1 MISLNLLPDVKKDL
15 LRVRRE
21 RNLVVSISVVVVG
34 ASIGVLLLLSGTL
47 GVLVATKAL
56 MENSIKND
64 EQTIKQAQKKKQLD
78 KYITIQNQLKQ
89 IGKLK
94 SDQQVYS
101 RLMDYLTQLNPAA
114 PNNVQISSATI
125 EAPAGSSGSTSS
137 SSSSS
142 ASADGI
148 TMTIE
153 GKTTNFSA
161 LDVYKNTLS
170 KAQLSYE
177 VEEEDTS
184 SDSESSANSDGTY
197 SKETSSD
204 SDSSDSDSQSKKK
217 KKSATKKKAMKE
229 NLVTAVN
236 VKDSSL
242 SAGGSQNEALVSF
255 TLTVTF
261 NDSAFSPKSTNIKLE
276 VPKETTSDGD
286 RNAPKETFHTDAKDK
301 SNDKKDEQ

>member
-56 MENSIKND
+56 MENGIKND

-78 KYITIQNQLKQ
+78 KYITVQNQLKQ

-114 PNNVQISSATI
+114 PNNVQISSAKI
-125 EAPAGSSGSTSS
+125 EAPAGSSGDTSS

-170 KAQLSYE
+170 KAQLNYE

>member
-56 MENSIKND
+56 MENGIKND
-64 EQTIKQAQKKKQLD
+64 EQTIRQAQKKKQLD
-78 KYITIQNQLKQ
+78 KYITVQNQLKQ

>member
-21 RNLVVSISVVVVG
+21 RNLVVSISVIVVG

-47 GVLVATKAL
+47 GVLIGAKAL

-64 EQTIKQAQKKKQLD
+64 EQTIKQAQRKKQLD

-114 PNNVQISSATI
+114 PNNVQISSAKI
-125 EAPAGSSGSTSS
+125 EAPAGSSGDTSS

>member
-56 MENSIKND
+56 MENGIKND

-78 KYITIQNQLKQ
+78 KYITVQNQLKQ

-125 EAPAGSSGSTSS
+125 EAPAGSSGGTSS

>member
-56 MENSIKND
+56 MENGIKND

-114 PNNVQISSATI
+114 PNNVQISSAKI
-125 EAPAGSSGSTSS
+125 EAPAGSSGDTSS

-276 VPKETTSDGD
+276 VPKEITSDGD

>member
-47 GVLVATKAL
+47 GVLIGAKAL

-114 PNNVQISSATI
+114 PNNVQISSAKI
-125 EAPAGSSGSTSS
+125 EAPAGSSGDTSS

-142 ASADGI
+142 DGI

>member
-47 GVLVATKAL
+47 GVLIGAKAL

-114 PNNVQISSATI
+114 PNNVQISSAKI
-125 EAPAGSSGSTSS
+125 EAPAGSSGDTS

-261 NDSAFSPKSTNIKLE
+261 SDSAFSPKSTNIKLE

-286 RNAPKETFHTDAKDK
+286 RNAPKETFHTDVKDK

>member
-47 GVLVATKAL
+47 GVLIGAKAL

-114 PNNVQISSATI
+114 PNNVQISSAKI
-125 EAPAGSSGSTSS
+125 EAPAGSSGDTSS
-137 SSSSS
+137 SSSPS

>member
-47 GVLVATKAL
+47 GVLIGAKAL

-114 PNNVQISSATI
+114 PNNVQISSAKI
-125 EAPAGSSGSTSS
+125 EAPAGSSGDTSS

-261 NDSAFSPKSTNIKLE
+261 NDSAFSPKSTNIKLG

>member
-1 MISLNLLPDVKKDL
+1 MSLNLLPDVKKDL

-47 GVLVATKAL
+47 GVLIGAKAL
-56 MENSIKND
+56 MENGIKND

-114 PNNVQISSATI
+114 PNNVQISSAKI
-125 EAPAGSSGSTSS
+125 EAPAGSSGDTSS

-142 ASADGI
+142 DGI

>member
-21 RNLVVSISVVVVG
+21 RNLVVSISVIVVG

-47 GVLVATKAL
+47 GVLIGAKAL

-114 PNNVQISSATI
+114 PNNVQISSAKI
-125 EAPAGSSGSTSS
+125 EAPAGNSGDTSS

-217 KKSATKKKAMKE
+217 RKSATKKKAMKE

>member
-78 KYITIQNQLKQ
+78 KYITVQNQLKQ

-114 PNNVQISSATI
+114 PNNVQISSAKI
-125 EAPAGSSGSTSS
+125 EAPAGSSSTS

-177 VEEEDTS
+177 VEEEDAS
-184 SDSESSANSDGTY
+184 SDSENSANSDGTY

>member
-47 GVLVATKAL
+47 GVLIGAKAL

-78 KYITIQNQLKQ
+78 KYITVQNQLKQ

-114 PNNVQISSATI
+114 PTNVQISSAKI
-125 EAPAGSSGSTSS
+125 EAPAGSSGDTSS

>member
-56 MENSIKND
+56 MENGIKND

-114 PNNVQISSATI
+114 PNNVQISSAKI
-125 EAPAGSSGSTSS
+125 EAPVGSSGDTSS

>member
-47 GVLVATKAL
+47 GVLIGAKAL

-78 KYITIQNQLKQ
+78 KYITVQNQLKQ

-114 PNNVQISSATI
+114 PNNVQISSAKI
-125 EAPAGSSGSTSS
+125 EAPAGSSGDTSS

-142 ASADGI
+142 ASTDGI

>member
-47 GVLVATKAL
+47 GVLIGAKAL

-153 GKTTNFSA
+153 GKTTNFAA

>member
-1 MISLNLLPDVKKDL
+1 
-15 LRVRRE
+15 
-21 RNLVVSISVVVVG
+21 
-34 ASIGVLLLLSGTL
+34 
-47 GVLVATKAL
+47 

-114 PNNVQISSATI
+114 PNNVQISSAKI
-125 EAPAGSSGSTSS
+125 EAPAGSSGDTSS

>member
-47 GVLVATKAL
+47 GVLIGAKAL

-114 PNNVQISSATI
+114 PNNVQISSAKI
-125 EAPAGSSGSTSS
+125 EAPAGSSGDTTS

>member
-56 MENSIKND
+56 MENGIKND

>member
-56 MENSIKND
+56 MENGIKND

-114 PNNVQISSATI
+114 PNNVQISSAMI

>member
-1 MISLNLLPDVKKDL
+1 MIYLNLLPDVKKDL

-47 GVLVATKAL
+47 GVLIGAKAL

-114 PNNVQISSATI
+114 PNNVQISSAKI
-125 EAPAGSSGSTSS
+125 EAPAGSSGDTSS

>member
-56 MENSIKND
+56 MENGIKND

-114 PNNVQISSATI
+114 PNNVQISSAKI

-204 SDSSDSDSQSKKK
+204 SDSSDSDSRSKKK

>member
-56 MENSIKND
+56 MENGIKND

-114 PNNVQISSATI
+114 PNNVQISSAKI
-125 EAPAGSSGSTSS
+125 EAPAGSSGGTSS

-229 NLVTAVN
+229 L
-236 VKDSSL
+236 
-242 SAGGSQNEALVSF
+242 GHRCQCQRQQ
-255 TLTVTF
+255 
-261 NDSAFSPKSTNIKLE
+261 PIC
-276 VPKETTSDGD
+276 
-286 RNAPKETFHTDAKDK
+286 RW
-301 SNDKKDEQ
+301 

>member
-56 MENSIKND
+56 IENGIKND

-78 KYITIQNQLKQ
+78 KYITVQNQLKQ

-125 EAPAGSSGSTSS
+125 EAPTGSSGDTSS

-242 SAGGSQNEALVSF
+242 SAGSSQNEALVSF

>member
-47 GVLVATKAL
+47 GVLIGAKAL

-114 PNNVQISSATI
+114 PNNVQISSAKI
-125 EAPAGSSGSTSS
+125 EAPAGSSGDTSS

-217 KKSATKKKAMKE
+217 KKSATKKKEMKE

>member
-47 GVLVATKAL
+47 GVLIGAKAL

-78 KYITIQNQLKQ
+78 KYITVQNQLKQ

-114 PNNVQISSATI
+114 PNNVQISSAKI
-125 EAPAGSSGSTSS
+125 EAPAGSSGDTSS

-142 ASADGI
+142 DGI

>member
-1 MISLNLLPDVKKDL
+1 
-15 LRVRRE
+15 
-21 RNLVVSISVVVVG
+21 
-34 ASIGVLLLLSGTL
+34 
-47 GVLVATKAL
+47 

-114 PNNVQISSATI
+114 PNNVQISSAKI
-125 EAPAGSSGSTSS
+125 EAPAGSSGDTSS

-261 NDSAFSPKSTNIKLE
+261 SDSAFSPKSTNIKLE

>member
-56 MENSIKND
+56 MENGIKND

-78 KYITIQNQLKQ
+78 KYITVQNQLKQ

>member
-56 MENSIKND
+56 MENGIKND

-114 PNNVQISSATI
+114 PNNVQISSAKI
-125 EAPAGSSGSTSS
+125 EAPAGSSSGTSS

>member
-56 MENSIKND
+56 MENGIKND

-78 KYITIQNQLKQ
+78 KYITVQNQLKQ

-114 PNNVQISSATI
+114 PNNVQISSAKI
-125 EAPAGSSGSTSS
+125 EAPAGSSGDTSS

-184 SDSESSANSDGTY
+184 SDSDSSANSDGTY

-217 KKSATKKKAMKE
+217 KRSATKKKAMKE

>member
-47 GVLVATKAL
+47 GVLIGAKAL

-114 PNNVQISSATI
+114 PNNVQISSAKI
-125 EAPAGSSGSTSS
+125 EAPAGSSGDTSS

-142 ASADGI
+142 DGI

-261 NDSAFSPKSTNIKLE
+261 SDSAFSPKSTNIKLE

>member
-21 RNLVVSISVVVVG
+21 RNLVISISVIVVG

-47 GVLVATKAL
+47 GVLIGAKAL

-114 PNNVQISSATI
+114 PNNVQISSAKI
-125 EAPAGSSGSTSS
+125 EAPAGSSGDTSS

>member
-56 MENSIKND
+56 MENGIKND

-125 EAPAGSSGSTSS
+125 EAPAGSSGGTSS

>member
-21 RNLVVSISVVVVG
+21 RNLVVSISVIVVG

-47 GVLVATKAL
+47 GVLIGAKAL

-114 PNNVQISSATI
+114 PNNVQISSAKI
-125 EAPAGSSGSTSS
+125 EAPAGSSGDTSS

-142 ASADGI
+142 DGI

>member
-21 RNLVVSISVVVVG
+21 RNLVVSISVIVVG

-114 PNNVQISSATI
+114 PNNVQISSAKI
-125 EAPAGSSGSTSS
+125 EAPAGSSGDTSS

>member
-56 MENSIKND
+56 MENGIKND

-125 EAPAGSSGSTSS
+125 EAPAGSSGDTSS

>member
-21 RNLVVSISVVVVG
+21 RNLVVSISVIVVG

-47 GVLVATKAL
+47 GVLIGAKAL

-64 EQTIKQAQKKKQLD
+64 EQMIKQAQKKKQLD

-114 PNNVQISSATI
+114 PNNVQISSAKI
-125 EAPAGSSGSTSS
+125 EAPAGSSGDTSS

>member
-21 RNLVVSISVVVVG
+21 RNLVVSISVIVVG

-47 GVLVATKAL
+47 GVLIGAKAL

-114 PNNVQISSATI
+114 PNNVQISSAKI
-125 EAPAGSSGSTSS
+125 EAPAGSSGDTSS

-204 SDSSDSDSQSKKK
+204 NDSSDSDSQSKKK

>member
-21 RNLVVSISVVVVG
+21 RNLVVSISVIVVG

-47 GVLVATKAL
+47 GVLIGAKAL
-56 MENSIKND
+56 I

-114 PNNVQISSATI
+114 PNNVQISSAKI
-125 EAPAGSSGSTSS
+125 EAPAGSSGDTS

>member
-56 MENSIKND
+56 MENGIKND

-204 SDSSDSDSQSKKK
+204 SDSQSKKK